1 MKGCNTIWLL
11 GALLSFT
18 SCARHY
24 SLADVKHERIEVT
37 DFWDVTP
44 DSEAIRIVAP
54 YKKSV
59 DSLMSP
65 VLGTSEV
72 VMRPARPES
81 LLSNFVAD
89 VLRDAS
95 AQIGAKADMGLCNV
109 GGLRSTMPKGNVT
122 YGDVLE
128 ISPFENHLCV
138 VTLTGEHLLEL
149 MEQIAAVGGEGVS
162 GVRLI
167 ITDNGELLSAE
178 INGKPIDKSKK
189 YTIATLDYLA
199 EGNDKMYAL
208 KKSVDKRTTKLS
220 VRQLIMDA
228 IKRES
233 AAGRSVTAKMEGR
246 IVIK

>member
-1 MKGCNTIWLL
+1 MEQKTYTPKEVEEASKVYFRGDDLAARVWSTKY
-11 GALLSFT
+11 ALKDSFGNLFEKT
-18 SCARHY
+18 PDDMHRRLAREI
-24 SLADVKHERIEVT
+24 ARIENKY
-37 DFWDVTP
+37 P
-44 DSEAIRIVAP
+44 NPLSEEQ
-54 YKKSV
+54 
-59 DSLMSP
+59 L
-65 VLGTSEV
+65 
-72 VMRPARPES
+72 
-81 LLSNFVAD
+81 F
-89 VLRDAS
+89 
-95 AQIGAKADMGLCNV
+95 
-109 GGLRSTMPKGNVT
+109 
-122 YGDVLE
+122 
-128 ISPFENHLCV
+128 
-138 VTLTGEHLLEL
+138 EL
-149 MEQIAAVGGEGVS
+149 MGQIAAVGGEGVS

-178 INGKPIDKSKK
+178 INGKSIDKSKK